1 MVLKLYWKDVNQN
14 VYMLGRLY
22 RENEKYCFD
31 INESELKNAKALH
44 VCAMLKQKTG
54 DNRFQ
59 LLFNAIIGMP
69 SHMIDSIIVN
79 YRKLTKNYGDREQ

>member
-1 MVLKLYWKDVNQN
+1 MRGIMEYKKEV
-14 VYMLGRLY
+14 
-22 RENEKYCFD
+22 
-31 INESELKNAKALH
+31 IESELKNAKALH